1 MTFLIK
7 AAQLILSLSIL
18 VVFHEF
24 GHFFWSKLFKA
35 RVDKFYM
42 FFNPKFSLL
51 RMKKVD
57 GKVRVRFFARNVEDA
72 ILPLKDENG
81 DEKKDDK
88 GRPMY
93 RPMTDEERAALPV
106 GDWRRDPDNTE
117 FGIGWVPF
125 GGYCRIIGMVDETQ
139 TLADLAAE
147 PQKYEFRSKRSGQR
161 LLIMA
166 GGVINNLL
174 LAFFLYA
181 MVIFTWGDTY
191 RPLQGSKYGMEFNER
206 AEALGFRDHD
216 VLLRTDKKAFSRFD
230 SDMLRAICSAKEV
243 TVLRDGEEVTF
254 AMPDK
259 MNLLDFN
266 KDVQPFVSYYSPMVL
281 STVVEE
287 GGAAR
292 AGLQVGDSIVSV
304 NGHEAGTFATFSYVF
319 AQLKLQED
327 EGHIVNHDVLIAFK
341 RDGALD
347 SVKVAADAK
356 FMVGVAVDLP
366 YEYQT
371 DNYGFWQSIPK
382 GIAYGWNTLKGYV
395 SDFRYV
401 FTKDGAQSLGG
412 FGTIGSIFP
421 ATWNWYSFWMMTA
434 FLSVILAFMNI
445 LPIPGLDGGHIL
457 FLLWEIV
464 TGKKPGEKFLERA
477 EWVGFLLLMA
487 LMIYANMNDVI
498 RMLF

>member
-18 VVFHEF
+18 VIIHEF
-24 GHFFWSKLFKA
+24 GHFFWSKLFKT

-51 RMKKVD
+51 RIKKVD
-57 GKVRVRFFARNVEDA
+57 GKVRVRFFSRNVEDA
-72 ILPLKDENG
+72 IVPLTNEDG
-81 DEKKDDK
+81 TEKKDDK
-88 GRPMY
+88 GKALY
-93 RPMTDEERAALPV
+93 RPMTDEERAALPE
-106 GDWRRDPDNTE
+106 GDWRRNPDNTE

-174 LAFFLYA
+174 LAFFIYA
-181 MVIFTWGDTY
+181 MVIFAWGDTY
-191 RPLQGSKYGMEFNER
+191 RPLDKSKYGMEFNER
-206 AEALGFRDHD
+206 AEAIGFRDHD
-216 VLLRTDKKAFSRFD
+216 VLLHTDKKAFSRYD
-230 SDMLRAICSAKEV
+230 SDMLRAICRAKEI
-243 TVLRDGEEVTF
+243 TVLREGEEVKI
-254 AMPDK
+254 AMPEK

-266 KDVQPFVSYYSPMVL
+266 KDVQPFISYYSPMVL
-281 STVVEE
+281 STVVED
-287 GGAAR
+287 GGAAK
-292 AGLQVGDSIVSV
+292 AGLQVGDSIISI
-304 NGHEAGTFATFSYVF
+304 NGKEAGTYAMFSYVL
-319 AQLKLQED
+319 AQMKQQED
-327 EGHIVNHDVLIAFK
+327 KGQIVNHDIQVVYK
-341 RDGALD
+341 RNGALD
-347 SVKVAADAK
+347 SVKVAADSK
-356 FMVGVAVDLP
+356 FLVGVAVDLP
-366 YEYQT
+366 FEYQT
-371 DNYGFWQSIPK
+371 DHYSFWRSIPK

-395 SDFRYV
+395 SDFRYI

-421 ATWNWYSFWMMTA
+421 ATWDWYAFWMMTA

-477 EWVGFLLLMA
+477 EWIGFLLLMA

>member
-7 AAQLILSLSIL
+7 AVQLILSLSIL
-18 VVFHEF
+18 VIIHEF

-42 FFNPKFSLL
+42 FFNPKFSLF
-51 RMKKVD
+51 RIKKVD
-57 GKVRVRFFARNVEDA
+57 GKLRVRFLSRNVEDA
-72 ILPLKDENG
+72 IIPLLNDDG
-81 DEKKDDK
+81 TPKKDDK
-88 GRPMY
+88 GKALY
-93 RPMTDEERAALPV
+93 RPMTDEERAALPK

-139 TLADLAAE
+139 SLADLAAE
-147 PQKYEFRSKRSGQR
+147 PQEYEFRSKRSGQR

-174 LAFFLYA
+174 LAFLLYA
-181 MVIFTWGDTY
+181 MVIFAWGDSY
-191 RPLQGSKYGMEFNER
+191 RPLDNSKYGMEFNER
-206 AEALGFRDHD
+206 AEAIGFHDHD
-216 VLLRTDKKAFSRFD
+216 VLLRTDKKAFTRFD
-230 SDMLRAICSAKEV
+230 SDMLRAICRAKEI
-243 TVLRDGEEVTF
+243 TVLRDGQEVVIP
-254 AMPDK
+254 MPEK
-259 MNLLDFN
+259 MSLLDFN
-266 KDVQPFVSYYSPMVL
+266 KDVQPFISYYTPMVIG
-281 STVVEE
+281 TVSEN
-287 GGAAR
+287 GGAAA
-292 AGLQVGDSIVSV
+292 AGMQVGDSIISV
-304 NGHEAGTFATFSYVF
+304 NGQEAGSFAMFSYVL
-319 AQLKLQED
+319 AQLKQQED
-327 EGHIVNHDVLIAFK
+327 EGHIVNHDITVVYK
-341 RDGALD
+341 RNGVIDTM
-347 SVKVAADAK
+347 KVATDPK
-356 FMVGVAVDLP
+356 FMIGVAVDLP

-371 DNYGFWQSIPK
+371 DRYNFWQSIPR
-382 GIAYGWNTLKGYV
+382 GIAYGWKTLKGYV

-487 LMIYANMNDVI
+487 LMIYANLNDVI

>member
-7 AAQLILSLSIL
+7 AVQLILSLSIL
-18 VVFHEF
+18 VIIHEF

-42 FFNPKFSLL
+42 FFNPKFSLF
-51 RMKKVD
+51 RIKKVD
-57 GKVRVRFFARNVEDA
+57 GKLRVRFLSRNVEDA
-72 ILPLKDENG
+72 IVPLSNDDG
-81 DEKKDDK
+81 TPKKDDK
-88 GRPMY
+88 GKALY
-93 RPMTDEERAALPV
+93 RPMTDEERAALPK

-139 TLADLAAE
+139 SLADLAAE
-147 PQKYEFRSKRSGQR
+147 PQEYEFRSKRSGQR

-174 LAFFLYA
+174 LAFLLYA
-181 MVIFTWGDTY
+181 MVIFAWGDSY
-191 RPLQGSKYGMEFNER
+191 RPLDNSKYGMEFNER
-206 AEALGFRDHD
+206 AEAIGFHDHD
-216 VLLRTDKKAFSRFD
+216 VLLRTDKKAFTRFD
-230 SDMLRAICSAKEV
+230 SDMLRTICRAKEI
-243 TVLRDGEEVTF
+243 TVLRDGQEVVIP
-254 AMPDK
+254 MPEK
-259 MNLLDFN
+259 MSLLDFN
-266 KDVQPFVSYYSPMVL
+266 KDVQPFISYYTPMVIG
-281 STVVEE
+281 TVNEN
-287 GGAAR
+287 GGAAA
-292 AGLQVGDSIVSV
+292 AGMQEGDSIISV
-304 NGHEAGTFATFSYVF
+304 NGQEAGSFAMFSYVL
-319 AQLKLQED
+319 ALLKQQED
-327 EGHIVNHDVLIAFK
+327 EGHIVNHDITVAYK
-341 RDGALD
+341 RNGVVDTM
-347 SVKVAADAK
+347 KVATDPK
-356 FMVGVAVDLP
+356 FMIGVAVDLP

-371 DNYGFWQSIPK
+371 DSYNFWQSIPR

-487 LMIYANMNDVI
+487 LMIYANLNDVI